1 MGTCLRPS
9 CTAIVCPT
17 MSGMMVE
24 RLDQVLMTRLSRLRF
39 SSSTLASRWS
49 STNVPFLSDRAI
61 LSSLSVRRT
70 AIPGSSVTPEPPP
83 GSRSGLGGPGGRS
96 PWGSSTP
103 ALPAAADDELVG
115 RLAAPGP
122 ALGPA
127 PGGGRVAP
135 ARALALAASER
146 VIDRVH
152 GHPAHARA
160 LALPAHA
167 AGLAPPDQLLLGVA
181 DLTHRGPAGG
191 LHLADLPRGQPERGQ
206 RAVLGHQLG
215 PGTGRAGQLG
225 AAARAELDVVHHR
238 ADRDVPQRQGVA
250 RLDVGA
256 LARLHRVADLE
267 AGGRDDVALLAVGV
281 VEQGD
286 TSGPVRV
293 VLDPGH
299 LGRHP
304 VLVPAEV
311 DDAVAL
317 LVAAALV
324 ARGDPPVD
332 VAAALTGARCQQ
344 RPLRGRLRHLDE
356 VGHGAAA
363 PSRRG
368 WLVLADAH
376 GYLASKI
383 SILSSGWSVTSARL
397 VDLRTPMICLVRF
410 RLPLRFRV
418 FTLVTRTEK
427 MAWTAS
433 LISVLLASGRTM
445 KV

>member
-49 STNVPFLSDRAI
+49 STNGPFLSDRAI

-83 GSRSGLGGPGGRS
+83 APAPGSGVQV
-96 PWGSSTP
+96 
-103 ALPAAADDELVG
+103 VG

-122 ALGPA
+122 ARGPA

-146 VIDRVH
+146 AIDRVH

-167 AGLAPPDQLLLGVA
+167 AGLAPADQLLLGVA

-324 ARGDPPVD
+324 ARGYPPVD
-332 VAAALTGARCQQ
+332 VAAALTLAR
-344 RPLRGRLRHLDE
+344 G
-356 VGHGAAA
+356 
-363 PSRRG
+363 
-368 WLVLADAH
+368 
-376 GYLASKI
+376 
-383 SILSSGWSVTSARL
+383 
-397 VDLRTPMICLVRF
+397 
-410 RLPLRFRV
+410 
-418 FTLVTRTEK
+418 
-427 MAWTAS
+427 
-433 LISVLLASGRTM
+433 
-445 KV
+445 